1 MIIPCQKHLFSIPDD
16 VAYLNNAYM
25 SPLMNSVVSA
35 MGTGIACKV
44 APWTY
49 TSDQFFTYP
58 AKARGLAAQIFGT
71 VADNIAI
78 VPSASYGLQIAAN
91 ALPLGKGQEVLVM
104 ADQFP
109 SNIYPWQEKAKAVEG
124 HVTILPVPHD
134 HDWTREILGAITE
147 KTAIIALSQTHWS
160 SGATLNLNRIRAKL
174 DRVGGALVLD
184 LTQSL
189 GAQPFQVSD
198 IRPDF
203 AVCATYKWLMGP
215 YSLGFLYVDPKWHI
229 AEPLE
234 HNWMNR
240 SGSEDFTGLTHY
252 RDTFQKGATKFDM
265 GEKSNPAQLMG
276 AISALQQILDW
287 GVDNISETL
296 GAKTE
301 MIVQALPDAKIS
313 VLPKDIRAPHY
324 LGLFFADGVPE
335 NLPGFLSAQNIF
347 ISVRG
352 PVLRVTP
359 HLYVSE
365 TDISRFIGAIGTL

>member
-1 MIIPCQKHLFSIPDD
+1 MIIPCQKHLFDIPKD

-25 SPLMNSVVSA
+25 SPLMHSVVSA
-35 MGTGIACKV
+35 MGAGIACKV

-49 TSDQFFTYP
+49 ASDQFFTYP
-58 AKARGLAAQIFGT
+58 AQARSLAAKIFGT
-71 VADNIAI
+71 VSDNIAI

-91 ALPLGKGQEVLVM
+91 ALPLGRGQEVLVM

-109 SNIYPWQEKAKAVEG
+109 SNIYPWQEKAKAVG
-124 HVTILPVPHD
+124 AVVTILPVPDD
-134 HDWTREILGAITE
+134 HDWTREILAAITD
-147 KTAIIALSQTHWS
+147 KTAIIAVAQTHWA
-160 SGATLNLNRIRAKL
+160 SGATLDLKKIRTAL
-174 DRVGGALVLD
+174 DAVGGALVLD

-189 GAQPFQVSD
+189 GAQPFNASD

-215 YSLGFLYVDPKWHI
+215 YSLGFLYIDPKWHD
-229 AEPLE
+229 ADPLE

-240 SGSEDFTGLTHY
+240 EGSEDFTGLTHY
-252 RDTFQKGATKFDM
+252 RDTFQSGATKFDM

-276 AISALQQILDW
+276 AIAAMHQILEW
-287 GVDNISETL
+287 GVRHISETL

-301 MIVQALPDAKIS
+301 YIAQAVQDKKIS
-313 VLPKDIRAPHY
+313 VLSKNLRAPHY
-324 LGLFFADGVPE
+324 LGLFFEGGVPKTASKT
-335 NLPGFLSAQNIF
+335 LADQNIF

-359 HLYVSE
+359 HLYASE
-365 TDISRFIGAIGTL
+365 TDISRFITAIEAI